1 MKNLFLLSLLAI
13 VTIQSFG
20 QTKTDSA
27 KIVHKTYT
35 DYNDLQQ
42 QRKDEKI
49 TSMYMVDTVL
59 GFKANIPAWFKLRET
74 GSDWAFGGMLPAVD
88 GIENVI
94 MIKAF
99 PKKDYADMA
108 AFKDFVIGTWAFG
121 THPKWSDEHACY
133 GIKDMDYVPGIG
145 QAFRASNFW
154 QNHIY
159 TCKYVLAETKTAFLW
174 IDFTATPTTYE
185 VNLPKFDEFLKG
197 LKLL

>member
-1 MKNLFLLSLLAI
+1 MKNLFLLSLLAF
-13 VTIQSFG
+13 VTIKSFG
-20 QTKTDSA
+20 QAKTDSP
-27 KIVHKTYT
+27 KTVHRTFM
-35 DYNDLQQ
+35 DSNDLQK
-42 QRKDEKI
+42 QRVADKI
-49 TSMYMVDTVL
+49 VNMYVVDSL
-59 GFKANIPAWFKLRET
+59 RGYKAVIPAWLKLRET
-74 GSDWAFGGMLPAVD
+74 GSDWTFGGMLPAVD

-94 MIKAF
+94 MIKAY
-99 PKKDYADMA
+99 PKKAYADMA

-197 LKLL
+197 LQLL